1 VNLKDE
7 SMPKL
12 IFSVSENNTFN
23 VVDLEKENYQKY
35 LSIDILAFNQTF
47 D

>member
-1 VNLKDE
+1 MNLKDE

-23 VVDLEKENYQKY
+23 AVDLEKENYQKY